1 MTRKLKWLA
10 VAAGFLLLLIALAP
24 WTVSGAALR
33 AQLADQVFQQTGL
46 VARLEGRTTL
56 ALLPRPRIKIED
68 VTIGDD
74 GGKVI
79 ISSTTLRGDLR
90 LLAAIGGR
98 MEVSSV
104 SFAAPQ
110 VDIDLDGKPL
120 PAQSAIA
127 RARETP
133 SSSARAK
140 REDATRLAT
149 ISITN
154 ATMRLRRGQEQ
165 IAQLNDVS
173 STLEWSSLGNPAG
186 LRAAFTLHDESVE
199 LSAWLGQPARFLRG
213 EASPLSL
220 RLEAPSLKLNAN
232 GIVTGG
238 ANPSFNGKIN
248 TTSPSLRRV
257 LTKLGFEMPLPMEGA
272 LNLSADAQ
280 GNPRSLQ
287 LSELQ
292 FKLDASSFEGALI
305 ISAHKGRPALMGT
318 LATRML
324 DLNSATSEVEFETQ
338 SDGRWSNRALP
349 RRDFARAD
357 IDLRVSANRVSF
369 GRFNLRD
376 AALSIQSSSGKAEI
390 AIAEARAYG
399 GTLKARFNAAPNEN
413 GYDLRAVAAFADVDS
428 GPLFSDLL
436 RSNRVTGKLSGE
448 FSLAGEGASLGQI
461 TRQLQG
467 QARFGLI
474 NGDIGGLDLEQ
485 ALRRLEKRPLSIA
498 SEIRTGRTSISQA
511 ALQIE
516 IEKGIARIKEFEAKG
531 PGIVF
536 DVAGSASIGRRT
548 LDLSIR
554 ASQSGRE
561 NVEQAP
567 QLSLG
572 LSGNWDD
579 PHLQIDARSLI
590 RRSQAA
596 QPLLRKEEPSAA
608 Q

>member
-1 MTRKLKWLA
+1 MNRKLKWLA
-10 VAAGFLLLLIALAP
+10 LAAGFLLLLIALAP

-68 VTIGDD
+68 VTIGDE
-74 GGKVI
+74 GGKVM

-98 MEVSSV
+98 MEVASV
-104 SFAAPQ
+104 SFAAPH

-120 PAQSAIA
+120 PTQSAIA
-127 RARETP
+127 RMRETP
-133 SSSARAK
+133 PSSAQAK

-149 ISITN
+149 ITLSN
-154 ATMRLRRGQEQ
+154 ATLRLRRGQDE
-165 IAQLNDVS
+165 IARLDDVS

-186 LRAAFTLHDESVE
+186 LRATFNLQGEAVDFG
-199 LSAWLGQPARFLRG
+199 AWLGQPARFLRG

-220 RLEAPSLKLNAN
+220 RLDAQSLKLNAN

-238 ANPSFNGKIN
+238 MNPTYNGKIH
-248 TTSPSLRRV
+248 TTTPSLRRV
-257 LTKLGFEMPLPMEGA
+257 LTKLGLEMPLPIEGA
-272 LNLSADAQ
+272 LKLSADAQ
-280 GNPRSLQ
+280 ATPRSLQ

-305 ISAHKGRPALMGT
+305 VSVHQGRPAVMGT

-324 DLNSATSEVEFETQ
+324 DLAAATRDVDFETKP
-338 SDGRWSNRALP
+338 DGRWSNRTLP

-357 IDLRVSANRVSF
+357 IDLRVSANRVNL

-399 GTLKARFNAAPNEN
+399 GTLKARFNATPNES
-413 GYDLRAVAAFADVDS
+413 GYDLRSVAAFTDVDS

-448 FSLAGEGASLGQI
+448 FSLAGDGANIGQI
-461 TRQLQG
+461 MRKLQG
-467 QARFGLI
+467 QARFEMM

-511 ALQIE
+511 AMQIE
-516 IEKGIARIKEFEAKG
+516 IDQGVARIKQFDAKG
-531 PGIVF
+531 PGLMF
-536 DVAGSASIGRRT
+536 EVAGSASIGRRT

-554 ASQSGRE
+554 ASQSGRD

-572 LSGNWDD
+572 LTGNWDD

-596 QPLLRKEEPSAA
+596 QPLLRKDETNAA
-608 Q
+608 P